1 MSSELDTATMTRTR
15 SLVYQLEQGSRS
27 LLMMRHHRWRTTWT
41 RRFIASRFLFSA
53 FHFASPNV
61 SALFSD
67 YPRSRKESLGSVQR
81 DNNGRLYALRVAI
94 SMWDRDRCAPWFS
107 APGRSCAPLTAI
119 ICKNY
124 GVRRLVGGR
133 LAEAPSRRS
142 SRRHTIRGESKCRD

>member
-27 LLMMRHHRWRTTWT
+27 LLMMRHHRLGREGS
-41 RRFIASRFLFSA
+41 SRLVSHFSA

-61 SALFSD
+61 SALSSD